1 MQTAS
6 WFSEIERAKFS
17 ELLHRSRAAHGMST
31 GGSSSEQNSKRFLC
45 VNRRAPHGTIYALES
60 LEVVLAATAF
70 EQRVTVLFLDDGV
83 FQLVKNQNTD
93 ALGVKNFSPTY
104 KALEM
109 YEVERVVVERE
120 SLDRR
125 GISEDDLII
134 PVEVLAEDEISE
146 LFESH
151 DILLNF

>member
-1 MQTAS
+1 
-6 WFSEIERAKFS
+6 
-17 ELLHRSRAAHGMST
+17 MST
-31 GGSSSEQNSKRFLC
+31 GESITGQNRKRFLC

-60 LEVVLAATAF
+60 LEVVLAAAAF

-83 FQLVKNQNTD
+83 FQLVKGQKTD
-93 ALGVKNFSPTY
+93 ALGVKDFSPTY

-120 SLDRR
+120 SLNRR
-125 GISEDDLII
+125 GLSEDDLIV
-134 PVEVLAEDEISE
+134 PADVLAEDEISE

>member
-1 MQTAS
+1 MVS
-6 WFSEIERAKFS
+6 DPNGGDSGSVRD
-17 ELLHRSRAAHGMST
+17 GM
-31 GGSSSEQNSKRFLC
+31 RFLC

-60 LEVVLAATAF
+60 LEVVLAAAAF

-83 FQLVKNQNTD
+83 FQLAKGQQTEG
-93 ALGVKNFSPTY
+93 LGVKDFSPTY
-104 KALEM
+104 RALEM

-120 SLDRR
+120 SLERR
-125 GISEDDLII
+125 GLEPGDLVI
-134 PVEVLAEDEISE
+134 PVEVLNESDVGD